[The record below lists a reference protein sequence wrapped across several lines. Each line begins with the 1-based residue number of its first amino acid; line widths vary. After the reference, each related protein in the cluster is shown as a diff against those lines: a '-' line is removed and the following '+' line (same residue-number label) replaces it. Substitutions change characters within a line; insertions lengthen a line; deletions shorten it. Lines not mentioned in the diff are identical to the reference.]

1 MTPGDPIAPRNA
13 LVDRAKAI
21 LLKPRETWPVI
32 DAEPATTQG
41 LYTGYAMI
49 LAAIGPIAGLIGGQL
64 FGYGGLGFSFR
75 PSLLSSLSGAV
86 FQYIASLIGIFLLAL
101 LVDYLAPRFGGQRD
115 RVKALKIAVYSATA
129 GWLAGI
135 FGLIPALSFLSILG
149 LYSLYLLYTGL
160 PFLMKVPADKAG
172 VYTVVIVAVGA
183 VVGFLFSLLLVP
195 FFLMMGPSPYA
206 ASSSGTSGTVTVP
219 GMGSVDL
226 AKLEAASKK
235 MEAAAKQMEGAT
247 KDGVTPGK
255 AAAVP
260 PATLQA
266 LLPASIGGYSRTEV
280 ESSGIGAGGSHASGR
295 YTSGDKSFQVEITDM
310 AAMGALAGMGAA
322 FNVNS
327 NRETATSYEKTS
339 TVNGEIVSES
349 WDKSSNDGKYGT
361 TIANRFMVEAS
372 GQAGSIDA
380 LKAAVA
386 AVGPAKLAAL
396 AK

>member
-1 MTPGDPIAPRNA
+1 MIPGDPIAPRNA

-21 LLKPRETWPVI
+21 ILKPRETWPVI

-41 LYTGYAMI
+41 LYTGYATI
-49 LAAIGPIAGLIGGQL
+49 LAAIGPIAGLIGGQV
-64 FGYGGLGFSFR
+64 FGYGGFGFSFR
-75 PSLLSSLSGAV
+75 PSLLSSLSGAI

-101 LVDYLAPRFGGQRD
+101 LVNYLAPRFGGQRD
-115 RVKALKIAVYSATA
+115 RLKAMKIAVYSATA

-135 FGLIPALSFLSILG
+135 FGIIPALSFLSILG

-172 VYTVVIVAVGA
+172 VYTVVIVAIGA
-183 VVGFLFSLLLVP
+183 VAGFLVSLLLVP
-195 FFLMMGPSPYA
+195 FFLMMAPSPYA
-206 ASSSGTSGTVTVP
+206 VSSSGTSGTVTVP

-226 AKLEAASKK
+226 DKLQTASKK
-235 MEAAAKQMEGAT
+235 MEAAASQMETAAKT
-247 KDGVTPGK
+247 GK
-255 AAAVP
+255 SNAVA
-260 PATLQA
+260 PAVLQA
-266 LLPASIGGYSRTEV
+266 MLPGSIGGYSRTEV
-280 ESSGIGAGGSHASGR
+280 ESSGVGAGGSHASGR
-295 YTSGDKSFQVEITDM
+295 YAAGDKSFQVEITDM

-327 NRETATSYEKTS
+327 NRETATAYEKTT
-339 TVNGEIVSES
+339 TVNGNIVSES
-349 WDKSSNDGKYGT
+349 WDKQSNDGKYGT

-372 GQAGSIDA
+372 GQAASIDE

-386 AVGPAKLAAL
+386 AVGPQKLAAL